1 MTRSEV
7 ILMEFEREADKTR
20 KMLERVPLEKAD
32 WKPHEKS
39 YTLGRLASHVAEI
52 PSWAVVTLN
61 QDELDFSKM
70 DYKPQVAETTEEL
83 LKIFDEKRSEAA
95 EAIKNATDEVM
106 MSDWTLRDGDTIY
119 FTAPKIGV
127 LRDFVLNHVIHH
139 RAQLGVYLRMNDVPV
154 PQTFGP
160 TADEPM

>member
-1 MTRSEV
+1 MTRSEAL
-7 ILMEFEREADKTR
+7 LMEFEREADKTR
-20 KMLERVPLEKAD
+20 KMLERVPLDKAD

-39 YTLGRLASHVAEI
+39 FTLGRLASHVAEI
-52 PSWAVVTLN
+52 PGWANVTLN

-70 DYKPQVAETTEEL
+70 DYKPVVAETTEDL
-83 LKIFDEKRSEAA
+83 LKLFDEKRAGAA
-95 EAIKNATDEVM
+95 EAIKNATDEVL
-106 MSDWTLRDGDTIY
+106 MSDWTMRDGDTVF

-160 TADEPM
+160 TADEQM

>member
-1 MTRSEV
+1 MTKSEV
-7 ILMEFEREADKTR
+7 LLMEFEREADKTR
-20 KMLERVPLEKAD
+20 KTLERVPMEKAG

-39 YTLGRLASHVAEI
+39 FSMGRLATHIAEL
-52 PSWAVVTLN
+52 PGWAEVTLN

-70 DYKPQVAETTEEL
+70 DYKPIVAETTEDL
-83 LKIFDEKRSEAA
+83 LRVFDEKRA
-95 EAIKNATDEVM
+95 EAVNAIKTASDEKL
-106 MSDWTLRDGDTIY
+106 MSNWTMRDGDKVY

-127 LRDFVLNHVIHH
+127 LRDFVLNHTIHH
-139 RAQLGVYLRMNDVPV
+139 RAQLGVYLRMNDVPL

>member
-1 MTRSEV
+1 MQRNEV
-7 ILMEFEREADKTR
+7 LLMEFEREADKTR
-20 KMLERVPLEKAD
+20 KMLERVPLEKSD

-39 YTLGRLASHVAEI
+39 FTLGRLASHVAELS
-52 PSWAVVTLN
+52 SWVDVTLN

-70 DYKPQVAETTEEL
+70 DYKPVVAETTEEL
-83 LKIFDEKRSEAA
+83 LKIFDDNREKAVKTLKEA
-95 EAIKNATDEVM
+95 NDENL
-106 MSDWTLRDGDTIY
+106 MSDWTMRDGDTVF

-127 LRDFVLNHVIHH
+127 LRDFVLNHTIHH
-139 RAQLGVYLRMNDVPV
+139 RAQLGVYLRMNDVPL

>member
-20 KMLERVPLEKAD
+20 KILERVPLEKAD

-39 YTLGRLASHVAEI
+39 MSLGRLATHVAEI
-52 PSWAVVTLN
+52 PSWTAVTLN
-61 QDELDFSKM
+61 QDELDFSTM
-70 DYKPQVAETTEEL
+70 DYKPTVAENTDDL
-83 LKIFDEKRSEAA
+83 LKIFDEKRSEAVD
-95 EAIKNATDEVM
+95 AIKNATDEVF
-106 MSDWTLRDGDTIY
+106 MSNWTMRDGDKVY

-127 LRDFVLNHVIHH
+127 LRDFVMNHTIHH
-139 RAQLGVYLRMNDVPV
+139 RAQLGVYLRMNDVPL
-154 PQTFGP
+154 PQMFGP